1 MGPPG
6 FLEIPIGNH
15 HFLVAMLVLGSVFIK
30 SDLMVFG
37 HPKDSF
43 LSENKIIDPKNQ
55 LSLQWRGLSLSCYS
69 RVFFGVLKMTQ
80 VYQVIS
86 AS

>member
-15 HFLVAMLVLGSVFIK
+15 HFLVAMLVWGSVFIK

-43 LSENKIIDPKNQ
+43 LSENEIIDPKNQ
-55 LSLQWRGLSLSCYS
+55 LSLQRRGLNLYYHS
-69 RVFFGVLKMTQ
+69 RGVLGSSK
-80 VYQVIS
+80 
-86 AS
+86 